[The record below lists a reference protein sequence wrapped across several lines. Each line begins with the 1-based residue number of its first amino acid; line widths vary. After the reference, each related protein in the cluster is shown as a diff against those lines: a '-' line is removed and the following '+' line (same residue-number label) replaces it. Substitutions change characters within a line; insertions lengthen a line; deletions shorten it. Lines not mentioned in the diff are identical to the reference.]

1 MIQTKLVFPD
11 STTKLDSPLNMWQ
24 HKLQMEKLNKTFS
37 IDSTQTLNVLL
48 KTYTTKITLATQQND
63 NKDIWL
69 SQFGHDK
76 TQIALW
82 WLAFNSYF
90 YNCSR
95 NSNTL
100 TSHKNF
106 IMMFQL
112 SFGSSSSSQP
122 SFNSK
127 SLVNMTFQTWILSS
141 QHNKNHQVT

>member
-1 MIQTKLVFPD
+1 LFLLFFSPYDTNKACVSWFNNNIRLTIEDVTTQNYKWKSWTRLFLLIQ
-11 STTKLDSPLNMWQ
+11 
-24 HKLQMEKLNKTFS
+24 
-37 IDSTQTLNVLL
+37 QTLNVLL
-48 KTYTTKITLATQQND
+48 NTYTTKITCATQQD
-63 NKDIWL
+63 HNKDIWL

-100 TSHKNF
+100 TSHTNF

-112 SFGSSSSSQP
+112 SFGSSSSYNNP
-122 SFNSK
+122 LILNLMLTWHFKPK
-127 SLVNMTFQTWILSS
+127 S
-141 QHNKNHQVT
+141 